1 MKPGN
6 RAPRSLDAVSVD
18 TFTNGLLDPR
28 APMLGPVRSGGCI
41 TVSTSPACWGP
52 MITPTIRGGHEVSQP
67 VAVEG
72 AEIGD
77 SVLIRIRDITVHSL
91 AAASGVHEVIPG
103 RNAGNPFALARC
115 PQCGTVWPDTI
126 LRGTGEGAVRCAH
139 CGADASPF
147 KVAHGYTMVFDAG
160 QELGITLSS
169 EAAARIA
176 AEAARYAALPARSA
190 THPFLVMAPAH
201 LPGVAARLRPFLGN
215 LGTLPGVRIPAAN
228 NAGDAAL
235 SLVEAPHEYGIKPS
249 DLPQL
254 TDGHMDCDAV
264 QTGALVLCPVRV
276 PGAGVYAGDMHALQG
291 DGEIAGH
298 TVDVSGTATLQV
310 ELIKGLALEGPVLFP
325 LPRDLPFLAQPLSP
339 AERSK
344 ARALAREWDM
354 PDVELSAPIS
364 VIGTGATIN
373 EATANGLQRAAKLLS
388 MSVEETRN
396 RATITGAIEIARL
409 QGVVQVTFLV
419 PLARLRAIGLG
430 THVQE
435 QYGITAS

>member
-1 MKPGN
+1 MNIDDRIAPGV
-6 RAPRSLDAVSVD
+6 DGVSVD
-18 TFTNGLLDPR
+18 TFTNGLLDPE

-52 MITPTIRGGHEVSQP
+52 MITPAIRGGHEVSQP

-77 SVLIRIRDITVHSL
+77 AILIRIRDITVKSL
-91 AAASGVHEVIPG
+91 AAASGIHEVIEG
-103 RNAGNPFALARC
+103 RNAGNPFSLARC
-115 PQCGTVWPDTI
+115 PQCRTVWPDTV
-126 LRGTGEGAVRCAH
+126 LQGTGEGAVRCAH
-139 CGADASPF
+139 CGAEASPF
-147 KVAHGYTMVFDAG
+147 KVALGYTMVFDAG
-160 QELGITLSS
+160 QELGLTLSNA
-169 EAAARIA
+169 AAARIA
-176 AEAARYAALPARSA
+176 AEAARYAALPTKSA
-190 THPFLVMAPAH
+190 THPFLIMAPAH
-201 LPGVAARLRPFLGN
+201 LPGIVTRLRPFLGN
-215 LGTLPGVRIPAAN
+215 LGTLPGIRVPAAN
-228 NAGDAAL
+228 NAGDAAA
-235 SLVEAPHEYGIKPS
+235 SLVNAPHEYGIKES

-254 TDGHMDCDAV
+254 TDGHMDSDAV
-264 QTGALVLCPVRV
+264 QAGAMVLCPVRV
-276 PGAGVYAGDMHALQG
+276 PGAGVYAGDMHAMQG

-310 ELIKGLALEGPVLFP
+310 ELLKGLALEGPVLLP

-339 AERSK
+339 RERNK
-344 ARALAREWDM
+344 AQALAREWGM
-354 PDVELSAPIS
+354 PDVEESAPIS

-373 EATANGLQRAAKLLS
+373 KATANGLLRAAKLLGT
-388 MSVEETRN
+388 SVEEIRN

-430 THVQE
+430 NHVQE